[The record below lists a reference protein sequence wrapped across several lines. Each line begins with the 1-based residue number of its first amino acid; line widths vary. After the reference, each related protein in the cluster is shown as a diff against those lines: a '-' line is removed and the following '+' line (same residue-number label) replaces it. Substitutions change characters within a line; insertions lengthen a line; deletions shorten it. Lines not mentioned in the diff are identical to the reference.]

1 MFLRSNKLEQLEFK
15 LEKLLGFINMQEK
28 LEKLIDDFA
37 DLTWHA
43 IYSSIVGFYGNKST
57 CDDLLVLK
65 LQVHKFLS
73 SELVKYFES
82 KSRDF
87 FRAICRNFLS
97 LWQIPN

>member
-1 MFLRSNKLEQLEFK
+1 
-15 LEKLLGFINMQEK
+15 MQEK

-65 LQVHKFLS
+65 LQVHKFFS

-82 KSRDF
+82 K
-87 FRAICRNFLS
+87 FRSVKTTS
-97 LWQIPN
+97 LGRMDETSSPCGRF